1 MTGPGTLRTMTPAD
15 LDRVLE
21 LEPELFGRDA
31 WSRQTYTTE
40 LTWPGRYYVVV
51 DVDAQVAGY
60 AGIDLS
66 PEATIMTV
74 GVDVQFR
81 RRGLA
86 RQMMTAL
93 LAAALEA
100 GCRQVHLEVRAGDTG
115 AQQLYT
121 GLGFE
126 KLGIRPR
133 YYRQDGADAVT
144 MRLRW
149 DRPGPIGRERAE

>member
-1 MTGPGTLRTMTPAD
+1 R
-15 LDRVLE
+15 
-21 LEPELFGRDA
+21 
-31 WSRQTYTTE
+31 
-40 LTWPGRYYVVV
+40 
-51 DVDAQVAGY
+51 VAGY

-74 GVDVQFR
+74 GVDAQFR

-93 LAAALEA
+93 LAAAAEA
-100 GCRQVHLEVRAGDTG
+100 GCRQVHLEVRADDTG

-126 KLGIRPR
+126 KLGIRRR

-149 DRPGPIGRERAE
+149 DRPGPIGRDQA